1 MKMKIKVL
9 AALLLSTCTL
19 YTAQTQADQKFG
31 FAKRCSLPDAPMPI
45 KFRVDDYIENFDGM
59 AYNIIYVAADQRK
72 RGDLYSLYSN
82 SDGYNY
88 LKTKPAT
95 GRDPFPSTVLLYDNN
110 PSGTTGSYLSK
121 PVCMDKSDCQPY
133 PADWHPTVGRGLS
146 AYNKVLEQYPNDFI
160 YVHSGMFPSLSDD
173 SIDTTI
179 FTMTRNFEYLRVEVF
194 AVTKIGDPNVTSAFM
209 DEYGAE
215 PIVFEYGRAQFGNP
229 DYYIGADSNHLTRPM
244 AGSLPDFPAHL
255 DKNIQAM
262 DFYIKYPKGYLG
274 EVVTSAKFYYFSDKQ
289 KEILSTCN

>member
-9 AALLLSTCTL
+9 AALLLSACTL

-229 DYYIGADSNHLTRPM
+229 DYYIGADSKHLTRPM
-244 AGSLPDFPAHL
+244 AGSLPDFPAPL

-262 DFYIKYPKGYLG
+262 DF
-274 EVVTSAKFYYFSDKQ
+274 
-289 KEILSTCN
+289 